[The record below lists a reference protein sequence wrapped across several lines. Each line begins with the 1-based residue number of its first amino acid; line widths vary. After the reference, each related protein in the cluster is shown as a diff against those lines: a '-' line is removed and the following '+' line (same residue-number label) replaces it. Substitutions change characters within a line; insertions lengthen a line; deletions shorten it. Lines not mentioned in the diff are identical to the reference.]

1 MAGTGPLPK
10 PPELRQRRNKP
21 STAATLNGS
30 GAPGRCPVLPRR
42 LDAEGKPAGSWH
54 PRTKAWWR
62 GIWASPMAS
71 QWLPSDAE
79 GLLAVAEMVDLYWR
93 QPDPKVLA
101 EIRQQS
107 ARFGLSPLDRMRLS
121 WKVEQPPEKKAAPA
135 PVSRGPVVDPRGVL
149 RGVS

>member
-1 MAGTGPLPK
+1 MPGPLPK
-10 PPELRQRRNKP
+10 NPELRQRRNKP

-30 GAPGRCPVLPRR
+30 GVPERCPVLPKR
-42 LDAEGKPAGSWH
+42 LDSDGHPAGKWH
-54 PRTKAWWR
+54 PRTISWWHV
-62 GIWASPMAS
+62 IWASPMAS

-79 GLLAVAEMVDLYWR
+79 GLLAVAELVDLYWR
-93 QPDPKVLA
+93 HPDPKILG

-121 WKVEQPPEKKAAPA
+121 WKIETPAEKKAPA
-135 PVSRGPVVDPRGVL
+135 QPTRGAVVDPRGVL